1 MLRNKDNASA
11 KQNSFNSATTVR
23 LKMLCVE
30 SLPFAGTGQRNIE
43 KNLCCTQAVLKIKH
57 MKTLRLL
64 CTALLLS
71 GAAGV
76 YAQETTAPSNGTYPG
91 FEIGARYMPTFSS
104 FDVRGSNGVV
114 YSQFTLSHG
123 VGAFMAF
130 NASEHVGFQVEGIY
144 LSMSQK
150 YRENDL
156 DRTVYLNYM
165 NFPLLLSLNTSK
177 GGPVNLNIVGGPQFG
192 LNVGSRVETAPGGQ
206 ADTVNAVVAVKA
218 GDVGIAYGAGLEFG
232 LGADHNIALELGFR
246 GVYGLIDISDK
257 SKSTTTDQY
266 YVLDRAHVQSYAG
279 YVGLRFGF

>member
-1 MLRNKDNASA
+1 
-11 KQNSFNSATTVR
+11 
-23 LKMLCVE
+23 
-30 SLPFAGTGQRNIE
+30 
-43 KNLCCTQAVLKIKH
+43 

-64 CTALLLS
+64 FTAMLFS
-71 GAAGV
+71 GATLLH
-76 YAQETTAPSNGTYPG
+76 AQEATPSSDGAYPG
-91 FEIGARYMPTFSS
+91 FELGARYMPTFSS

-123 VGAFMAF
+123 VGGFLAF
-130 NASEHVGFQVEGIY
+130 NANEHVGFQVEGIY

-150 YRENDL
+150 YRENDM

-177 GGPVNLNIVGGPQFG
+177 GSAVNLNVVGGPQFG

-206 ADTVNAVVAVKA
+206 TDTVTAILAVKS
-218 GDVGIAYGAGLEFG
+218 GDVGIAYGAGIEFG
-232 LGADHNIALELGFR
+232 LGANHNLALELGFR

-257 SKSTTTDQY
+257 SQSTTTEQY
-266 YVLDRAHVQSYAG
+266 YILDRAHVQSYAG